1 MSLDSASAQDGS
13 GSFYLQV
20 SVSSQ
25 VFDVWYKLVEICD
38 VIDFDQKWVV
48 FLLHPLFCLTEKV
61 ITQTENFE
69 SVLRTVT
76 SFAARDSPQLY
87 IVDRTSCLLATCAD
101 LVRALSSPGSVIIT
115 VTLQYVD

>member
-13 GSFYLQV
+13 GSFDLQV

-61 ITQTENFE
+61 ISQTENFE

-76 SFAARDSPQLY
+76 SFAARDSPKLY

-101 LVRALSSPGSVIIT
+101 LVRAPSSPVSVVIT
-115 VTLQYVD
+115 VTFQYVD